1 MIVQEFMV
9 TPSLRMTLDLVTDG
23 VVDVHLQGEWEG
35 RDVDETVNC
44 THKMMDPDMTDLE
57 WAIRGKVT
65 NAIDFALRQLDM
77 LKTLEGW
84 T

>member
-9 TPSLRMTLDLVTDG
+9 TPNLRMTLDLVTDG
-23 VVDVHLQGEWEG
+23 VVDVHLSGEWEG
-35 RDVDETVNC
+35 RSVDETMTC
-44 THKMMDPDMTDLE
+44 THKMKEPDMTDLE
-57 WAIRGKVT
+57 WAIRGKV
-65 NAIDFALRQLDM
+65 NHAIDFALRQLDM